1 MCSSVDGVAGVTVEV
16 QSRSRTQGTR
26 AEVAAELKG
35 LGSRVRRKRLS
46 WDSVTVH

>member
-1 MCSSVDGVAGVTVEV
+1 MCSSVDGVAGVTV
-16 QSRSRTQGTR
+16 SPIRSRTQGTR

-35 LGSRVRRKRLS
+35 WRSRVKGKRLS